1 MKFTTKYLIA
11 GACVLVF
18 TIAAVSTLWSN
29 HKIASLER
37 DVENAKLIAAE
48 KQAAADEAEKR
59 SAEFKA
65 KNEYLQQQIDE
76 LRAVAQKQDEELSK
90 LFKNTSDARG
100 DVERTRRTRTVTA
113 TADELCAKLASLGHG
128 CE

>member
-1 MKFTTKYLIA
+1 MKFTTKHLIA

-18 TIAAVSTLWSN
+18 TIAVVATLWSN

-100 DVERTRRTRTVTA
+100 DVERTRRTRTVGA